1 MPEEGIEPT
10 SESPRTG
17 FLELLA
23 LQPRQPLPGILDFG
37 QAGVGIFPDVEEEL
51 QKIPTTTG
59 LRRSA
64 RSKTTTHCSAL
75 YAEKR

>member
-17 FLELLA
+17 FLELPA

-37 QAGVGIFPDVEEEL
+37 RSGVGVSEGIIEP
-51 QKIPTTTG
+51 
-59 LRRSA
+59 SW
-64 RSKTTTHCSAL
+64 
-75 YAEKR
+75 